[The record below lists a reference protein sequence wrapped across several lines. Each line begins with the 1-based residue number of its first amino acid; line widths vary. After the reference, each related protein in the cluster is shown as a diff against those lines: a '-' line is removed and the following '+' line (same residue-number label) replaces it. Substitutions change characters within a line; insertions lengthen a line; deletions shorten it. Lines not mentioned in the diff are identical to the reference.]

1 MSRYR
6 GCLALLREPRLT
18 AQHTQQSV
26 ERVRRQFVNC
36 LFGCVGRPSSSSSSS
51 RQIIF
56 FASSIQVR
64 LINQARSISSALLH
78 ENSVAFAVVI

>member
-26 ERVRRQFVNC
+26 ERVRRLFVNC
-36 LFGCVGRPSSSSSSS
+36 LFGCVGRLSSSSSSS
-51 RQIIF
+51 
-56 FASSIQVR
+56 SS
-64 LINQARSISSALLH
+64 
-78 ENSVAFAVVI
+78 

>member
-36 LFGCVGRPSSSSSSS
+36 LFGCVGRPSSSSS
-51 RQIIF
+51 RQIMF

>member
-36 LFGCVGRPSSSSSSS
+36 LFGCVGRPSSSFFVSTDNVF
-51 RQIIF
+51 RQLN
-56 FASSIQVR
+56 SGQTNQSGQ
-64 LINQARSISSALLH
+64 INQLCPAP
-78 ENSVAFAVVI
+78 